1 MLLPAKRGQQI
12 AREAVLGRLVD
23 MLYER
28 NDMNFSRGKFR
39 VRGDVVEVYP
49 ATADEE
55 AIRLEFFG
63 DEIDAITRF
72 DPLTGHAR
80 QSLSVITF
88 YPAKQFVTPA
98 DKLNRALA
106 SIRNELDHRI
116 VALESQSR
124 LLEAQRLTM
133 RTEHDLEMLQEMGF
147 CNGSENDSH
156 HPSGVTARSK

>member
-1 MLLPAKRGQQI
+1 MVASVSCIYGVTSPEDYLRMLLTVKRGQQI
-12 AREAVLGRLVD
+12 SREAVLGRLVD

-72 DPLTGHAR
+72 DPLTGHAHER
-80 QSLSVITF
+80 
-88 YPAKQFVTPA
+88 
-98 DKLNRALA
+98 
-106 SIRNELDHRI
+106 
-116 VALESQSR
+116 
-124 LLEAQRLTM
+124 
-133 RTEHDLEMLQEMGF
+133 
-147 CNGSENDSH
+147 
-156 HPSGVTARSK
+156 